1 MAKYTDILLYKTHQH
16 YMIYVSRFLRWFL
29 PWVVLILL
37 MWRYVFVDSVFIVHI
52 LVIIV
57 LTALLYMY
65 ENHLWKNSYI
75 VVTNEKLAQ
84 KTRRGFFTK
93 NKMTIN
99 YDSIRDI
106 ELEKNNIFHFFSGC
120 GTLYARS
127 SSGSQSDFKATWTPN
142 ISELYEKVNFLN
154 NLSEEDRKQI
164 TSYEQLMN
172 AIDDTKQEN
181 KVIIDE
187 NKLDSENEKK
197 ELSQMETITK
207 EAKTLKNK
215 EGIHEIILL
224 TDEDRLEIFE
234 QEEEK
239 NHWVHWVLKKDV
251 VYAIIHDESFSVE
264 DQNEVIRI
272 WDKEVYPTLE
282 FNDLDS
288 DKAIAGYP
296 GIQVQTYLSG
306 RFVKTIKTDKIL
318 LIWFD
323 M

>member
-1 MAKYTDILLYKTHQH
+1 MAKYTDILLYQTNQH

-29 PWVVLILL
+29 PWVVLILIL
-37 MWRYVFVDSVFIVHI
+37 WRYVFVESIFLVHI
-52 LVIIV
+52 LIVIV
-57 LTALLYMY
+57 FTALLYIY
-65 ENHLWKNSYI
+65 ERHLWKNSY
-75 VVTNEKLAQ
+75 VLVTNEKLAQ
-84 KTRRGFFTK
+84 KTRRGFFRK

-106 ELEKNNIFHFFSGC
+106 ELEKKNILHFLSGC

-142 ISELYEKVNFLN
+142 ISEVYEKVNFLN
-154 NLSEEDRKQI
+154 NLSEQQRNNITCHDDLMSEIRK
-164 TSYEQLMN
+164 
-172 AIDDTKQEN
+172 TKQTNKHIEKEN
-181 KVIIDE
+181 KDE
-187 NKLDSENEKK
+187 WDTESHI
-197 ELSQMETITK
+197 ETITK
-207 EAKTLKNK
+207 EAKILKNK

-224 TDEDRLEIFE
+224 TDEDRLQVFE

-239 NHWVHWVLKKDV
+239 NHWVHEVLKKTV
-251 VYAIIHDESFSVE
+251 VYAIIHDESFSIK

-272 WDKEVYPTLE
+272 WDKEIYPTLE

-296 GIQVQTYLSG
+296 GIGVQAYLSG

-323 M
+323 V